1 MNRIMSKLMKRAN
14 RYGRTDRRTD
24 PNYRKAALLTRKYQL
39 WRDTIVDL
47 FVIDNR
53 NVSTT

>member
-14 RYGRTDRRTD
+14 RYGRTD